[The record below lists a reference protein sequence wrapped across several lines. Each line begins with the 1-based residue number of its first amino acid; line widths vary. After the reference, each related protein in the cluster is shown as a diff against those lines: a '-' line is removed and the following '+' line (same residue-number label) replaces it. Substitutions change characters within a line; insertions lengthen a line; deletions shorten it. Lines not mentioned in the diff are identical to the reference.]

1 MLARVAALLVFT
13 LIVSVQAQAQIWP
26 ARPVTLIVPF
36 GAGVTGDIVARGLAE
51 LS

>member
-13 LIVSVQAQAQIWP
+13 LIASVQAQAQTWP
-26 ARPVTLIVPF
+26 TRPVTLVVPF